1 MPAMDVT
8 SYRGDPIQESMMQ
21 LCPFW
26 TCNIVRFGLATLYI
40 YILQQ
45 TDRKAIDKAVYKL
58 FPHIKFF
65 LRVRNYRIGGSNEC
79 FVTVPANIPLCP
91 VLAMAITD
99 YMDTSA
105 DRTYQTAGEAFFFN
119 ECLHAG
125 RMRAE
130 CSYKSI
136 FKGNPVFV

>member
-45 TDRKAIDKAVYKL
+45 TFNGILSQIVSQIC
-58 FPHIKFF
+58 HKF
-65 LRVRNYRIGGSNEC
+65 LQV
-79 FVTVPANIPLCP
+79 
-91 VLAMAITD
+91 
-99 YMDTSA
+99 SA
-105 DRTYQTAGEAFFFN
+105 HN
-119 ECLHAG
+119 VKIL
-125 RMRAE
+125 
-130 CSYKSI
+130 
-136 FKGNPVFV
+136 PVFY

>member
-45 TDRKAIDKAVYKL
+45 T
-58 FPHIKFF
+58 
-65 LRVRNYRIGGSNEC
+65 
-79 FVTVPANIPLCP
+79 FV
-91 VLAMAITD
+91 
-99 YMDTSA
+99 
-105 DRTYQTAGEAFFFN
+105 G
-119 ECLHAG
+119 
-125 RMRAE
+125 
-130 CSYKSI
+130 
-136 FKGNPVFV
+136 GNPLPLGGGRSHVNLLPLTLALNVLLYGCR

>member
-45 TDRKAIDKAVYKL
+45 T
-58 FPHIKFF
+58 
-65 LRVRNYRIGGSNEC
+65 SN
-79 FVTVPANIPLCP
+79 
-91 VLAMAITD
+91 
-99 YMDTSA
+99 MDARSPG
-105 DRTYQTAGEAFFFN
+105 DVDHKPEDSEGDLPF
-119 ECLHAG
+119 
-125 RMRAE
+125 
-130 CSYKSI
+130 S
-136 FKGNPVFV
+136 

>member
-45 TDRKAIDKAVYKL
+45 TSIYATCGLFAIRHNHYAQQL
-58 FPHIKFF
+58 FLKI
-65 LRVRNYRIGGSNEC
+65 VAGNEVSEL
-79 FVTVPANIPLCP
+79 F
-91 VLAMAITD
+91 
-99 YMDTSA
+99 
-105 DRTYQTAGEAFFFN
+105 
-119 ECLHAG
+119 
-125 RMRAE
+125 
-130 CSYKSI
+130 
-136 FKGNPVFV
+136 

>member
-45 TDRKAIDKAVYKL
+45 TVREDIILKGKL
-58 FPHIKFF
+58 
-65 LRVRNYRIGGSNEC
+65 L
-79 FVTVPANIPLCP
+79 NIENCII
-91 VLAMAITD
+91 VI
-99 YMDTSA
+99 
-105 DRTYQTAGEAFFFN
+105 
-119 ECLHAG
+119 H
-125 RMRAE
+125 
-130 CSYKSI
+130 
-136 FKGNPVFV
+136 

>member
-45 TDRKAIDKAVYKL
+45 TIEMLRIACTFMIVAS
-58 FPHIKFF
+58 HF
-65 LRVRNYRIGGSNEC
+65 LGLVQHFLI
-79 FVTVPANIPLCP
+79 
-91 VLAMAITD
+91 
-99 YMDTSA
+99 
-105 DRTYQTAGEAFFFN
+105 
-119 ECLHAG
+119 
-125 RMRAE
+125 
-130 CSYKSI
+130 SYT
-136 FKGNPVFV
+136 F